1 MALDKLT
8 SDMITAGAV
17 NAAAIADGTVVAAEI
32 GADAIDGTK
41 LADNA
46 VNSEHM
52 AAGSVDNAHLATGI
66 DAAKLT
72 GTLPA
77 IDGASLTGIS
87 TGAKGAD
94 IASAATVVVGTDG
107 GYFDITGTTGISTQ
121 FTVAAGRT
129 FTLQFDGAVVIT
141 DNAAITLAGAA
152 NFTTAA
158 GDILTFTAVAANTVV
173 QTGYSLVD
181 GGSPIAAA
189 GGVAGISTSAN
200 ADAIVISANE
210 EVTMPLQP
218 SVNVTSTTHLM
229 DITGGST
236 AYTYVWNSERY
247 DMNSDFASNTFTAPV
262 TGRYLHCIG
271 MVFDSL
277 NTSRSH
283 LHVKLETSN
292 EGYYMEKFNPSHFG
306 ATFSHLTCGSFIVDM
321 DASDTAYINLQV
333 NGGSTDIDSYG
344 DVNNQYPHWHIALLS

>member
-1 MALDKLT
+1 MALTKLT
-8 SDMITAGAV
+8 SGMITAGAV

-66 DAAKLT
+66 DAGKLINA
-72 GTLPA
+72 LPA

-129 FTLQFDGAVVIT
+129 FTLQFDDAVVIT

-229 DITGGST
+229 NFTGGG
-236 AYTYVWNSERY
+236 AVYTYPWNSERY
-247 DMNSDFASNTFTAPV
+247 DMNSDFTSNTFTAPV
-262 TGRYLHCIG
+262 TGRYLHTIG
-271 MVFDSL
+271 IPWDHLDSG
-277 NTSRSH
+277 NSH
-283 LHVKLETSN
+283 MDVKLETSN
-292 EGYYMEKFNPSHFG
+292 EGYYVDKMNPSNVG
-306 ATFSHLTCGSFIVDM
+306 AGFAWHSSASFIVDM
-321 DASDTAYINLQV
+321 DASDTAYVKVQV
-333 NGGSTDIDSYG
+333 NGPANDVDSYG
-344 DVNNQYPHWHIALLS
+344 DVNNQYPHWHMALIS